1 MGVGPGFAS
10 EEPDSQR
17 LDCLSFPEAHSVLPP
32 KPGVG
37 CRCPFLERASSLSPW
52 PRPCF
57 PLRSADAKGGKE
69 GAGTCPG
76 SRGLPPCSSCLA
88 PDPRPDSGLAFQVCF
103 GDLLTVPKLMA
114 PLKALFAGDIEE
126 MEGRREKREVR
137 LARAALMSREQA
149 AGPEDRA
156 PLQKRALAEPPPSPQ
171 SKKVRAQ

>member
-1 MGVGPGFAS
+1 M
-10 EEPDSQR
+10 
-17 LDCLSFPEAHSVLPP
+17 
-32 KPGVG
+32 
-37 CRCPFLERASSLSPW
+37 
-52 PRPCF
+52 
-57 PLRSADAKGGKE
+57 
-69 GAGTCPG
+69 
-76 SRGLPPCSSCLA
+76 
-88 PDPRPDSGLAFQVCF
+88 
-103 GDLLTVPKLMA
+103 PKLMA